1 MQKTLQP
8 ISALVL
14 RRNNGSVISHI
25 QQCSSEQ
32 IPSLAVCGRHNQ
44 DAYLVKA
51 RLVIELKS
59 CFIYKYDSVFL
70 NTIQK

>member
-1 MQKTLQP
+1 MQKTLGP

-14 RRNNGSVISHI
+14 RRNNGSVVSHI
-25 QQCSSEQ
+25 QQCSSEH
-32 IPSLAVCGRHNQ
+32 ILSLAICGHHYQ

-59 CFIYKYDSVFL
+59 CFIYKYDSVFR